1 MAKVLIVDD
10 NPDICFLMKR
20 LLEMNGH
27 DALTAFNGHDA
38 IDCLEEHDPFDILIT
53 DIIMPKM
60 DGIEL
65 IMAIRPK
72 YPQLKIIAISGGGRI
87 PAEEYLEMARLMKV
101 NHVLT
106 KPITSADLLTAVN
119 DLFK

>member
-1 MAKVLIVDD
+1 MARILIVDD

-27 DALTAFNGHDA
+27 DALTAFNGHDV
-38 IDCLEEHDPFDILIT
+38 INCLEHGPFDILIT

-65 IMAIRPK
+65 IMTIRPK
-72 YPQLKIIAISGGGRI
+72 YPQLKIIAMSGGGKI
-87 PAEEYLEMARLMKV
+87 SAKEYLEMARLLKV
-101 NHVLT
+101 RQVLT

-119 DLFK
+119 DLLK